1 MDFLYTFLTFL
12 QPGVLWPSLDAVR
25 PILVASVFAALS
37 GVMLR
42 NPVYARG
49 AVFGHPAFFYLSVF
63 ILAQVVSVHY
73 SGTSSMLNEFA
84 YWQVY
89 LFFVVVSLLLI
100 HDAHA
105 FKRYVWGIVV
115 GGMVIVLYGLY
126 AVHAHLPAAVGG
138 RAGAYGMYENHN
150 DYSFMI
156 ILLLPFIYVFW
167 REQRG
172 FTRLLLLLSLLACVI
187 GMFQSLSRGGMLAL
201 VLECVL
207 IGLFFTHGGKRAG
220 VLLLLGVLGTA
231 AIGYQWEKRA
241 ENQGSTYT
249 AEDAKTERT
258 ELWRTGLKMVK
269 KHPLLGVGSRRF
281 GEYTRRYAEISYDN
295 IGKNSHNT
303 YIEIIATS
311 GLFGFIP
318 FVFMLWHM
326 FRELLK
332 PMTHPDY
339 AWLEAVR
346 TAALISLCSLALRA
360 LLDAKP
366 HDWGFYV
373 LCALALTYAALR
385 RALENSTKEP
395 GIDTMSLSSTPE
407 ADAMPAGGMLKN

>member
-1 MDFLYTFLTFL
+1 MDFLYSFLTFL

-25 PILVASVFAALS
+25 PILAASVLAALS
-37 GVMLR
+37 GVLMR

-49 AVFGHPAFFYLSVF
+49 AVFGHPAFFYLGVF

-73 SGTSSMLNEFA
+73 SGTPSMLKEFA

-89 LFFVVVSLLLI
+89 LFFVVISLLLI
-100 HDAHA
+100 HDASA
-105 FKRYVWGIVV
+105 FKRYVWGIIA

-126 AVHAHLPAAVGG
+126 AVQAQLPAAVGG

-150 DYSFMI
+150 DYSFVI

-172 FTRLLLLLSLLACVI
+172 FTRLLLLLSLAACI
-187 GMFQSLSRGGMLAL
+187 TGMFLSLSRGGMLAL

-207 IGLFFTHGGKRAG
+207 IGVFFTQGAKRIG
-220 VLLLLGVLGTA
+220 VLLLMCVIGTV

-241 ENQGSTYT
+241 ENQGSSYT
-249 AEDAKTERT
+249 AEDAKGQRT

-269 KHPLLGVGSRRF
+269 RHPLLGVGSRRF

-295 IGKNSHNT
+295 WGKNSHNT
-303 YIEIIATS
+303 YVEIAATS
-311 GLFGFIP
+311 GLVGFIS

-332 PMTHPDY
+332 PLIHPDY

-346 TAALISLCSLALRA
+346 TAALVSLCSLALRA

-373 LCALALTYAALR
+373 LCALAITYAALR
-385 RALENSTKEP
+385 RALENNIQEP
-395 GIDTMSLSSTPE
+395 GIDNPSLASAARP
-407 ADAMPAGGMLKN
+407 DAVPSGNFLKI